1 MEEEKKT
8 QSKSAKEKTSKTK
21 KTKKAVDNSNEVNS
35 KVVETIQE
43 ENTTTQKPVEEKKK
57 QTKKSSTTKTKTT
70 STTSNK
76 EKAKSKTKPKE
87 DIEKKE
93 ISEKQS
99 VEAETVVKEEP
110 IEEVKITVEEK
121 IEVDK
126 KEEVKAEVTKI
137 SEENKTEKAETNK
150 TDSTEKIEEKPA
162 TEQYIPIRQKS
173 QKEKRHIKAVIGI
186 SILVIAIMVFSVIF
200 ALFNINSTKILD
212 GVSILKIDVSGL
224 SIEEARKRV
233 NDAIQTK
240 FTNEN
245 DNVILKHGETEVSVN
260 ANTFNSKF
268 DIETAV
274 AEAYNIGRKG
284 NIITDNYSALYAKI
298 FKNDITPNLQLDEEL
313 LKSSITDL
321 NSKMSDR
328 VIEHSYYIED
338 EKLIIVMGKEGYTIK
353 IEELSNQIIEQFKNV
368 HTPYQEIEVPVENK
382 IPDEIDLEKIRNE
395 IYKEP
400 KDAYVEKN
408 PTKVHVEE
416 DGVDF
421 GISIE
426 EIKTMMQEK
435 KEEYEIPL
443 KITKAKK
450 KLSDLGEEA
459 FPDQISTFS
468 TIYDASAYNRS
479 TNIALAAKKINGTIV
494 MPGETFSYNKVV
506 GRRTIEAGF
515 KEGISYIGGKSV
527 PDVGG
532 GVCQVS
538 STLYNTALLANL
550 DITERSN
557 HMFLTGY
564 VSASRDATVYYGSL
578 DFCFKNT
585 RNYPIKIT
593 ASAKNGVCKVS
604 MYGIKEETEYEVI
617 IQSKVI
623 SYINYKT
630 TYKEAPTLEE
640 GKEVVEQYGHTGCIS
655 EGYKILKKNGKVVSQ
670 TLLSKDSYRAKERIV
685 RKGTKK
691 VAKPSETT
699 PTTPTKPTTTTT
711 E

>member
-35 KVVETIQE
+35 KVVEVIQE
-43 ENTTTQKPVEEKKK
+43 KNTTTQKPVEEKKK

-70 STTSNK
+70 STTLNK
-76 EKAKSKTKPKE
+76 PKTKGKTKQEDVKE
-87 DIEKKE
+87 NE
-93 ISEKQS
+93 IIEKQS
-99 VEAETVVKEEP
+99 VEEAVIKEEP
-110 IEEVKITVEEK
+110 NEEIKTTVEEK
-121 IEVDK
+121 IETGEKEKIKAETTEINEEDK
-126 KEEVKAEVTKI
+126 KET
-137 SEENKTEKAETNK
+137 EEAKT
-150 TDSTEKIEEKPA
+150 TDSTEKREEKPVA
-162 TEQYIPIRQKS
+162 EKYILVKEKS
-173 QKEKRHIKAVIGI
+173 QKEKKHIKTLISI
-186 SILVIAIMVFSVIF
+186 SILVIAIMIFSVIF
-200 ALFNINSTKILD
+200 ALLNINSTKILD

-224 SIEEARKRV
+224 SIEEARQRV

-284 NIITDNYSALYAKI
+284 NIITDNYSALYARI
-298 FKNDITPNLQLDEEL
+298 FKKDITPELQLDEEL

-538 STLYNTALLANL
+538 STLYNVALLANL

-617 IQSKVI
+617 IQSKVL

-630 TYKEAPTLEE
+630 TYKEDPTLEE
-640 GKEVVEQYGHTGCIS
+640 GKEVVEQYGHNGCIS

-670 TLLSKDSYRAKERIV
+670 KLLSKDSYRAKERIV

-699 PTTPTKPTTTTT
+699 PTTPTKPTTNTT

>member
-1 MEEEKKT
+1 MEEEKKI
-8 QSKSAKEKTSKTK
+8 QSESAKEKTSKTK
-21 KTKKAVDNSNEVNS
+21 KTKKAVDNSNETNN
-35 KVVETIQE
+35 KVDETIQE

-76 EKAKSKTKPKE
+76 PKTKSKIKTE
-87 DIEKKE
+87 ENVEKKE
-93 ISEKQS
+93 IPKKQS
-99 VEAETVVKEEP
+99 IEEETVVKVKPAEE
-110 IEEVKITVEEK
+110 IKTTVEER
-121 IEVDK
+121 IEADK
-126 KEEVKAEVTKI
+126 KEETTETSK
-137 SEENKTEKAETNK
+137 SNEENKTETEEVKK
-150 TDSTEKIEEKPA
+150 IDSTEKMEEKPVA
-162 TEQYIPIRQKS
+162 EKYILVKEKS
-173 QKEKRHIKAVIGI
+173 QKEKKHIKTLISI
-186 SILVIAIMVFSVIF
+186 SILVIAIMIFSVIF
-200 ALFNINSTKILD
+200 ALLNINSTKILD

-224 SIEEARKRV
+224 SIEEARQRV

-284 NIITDNYSALYAKI
+284 NIITDNYSALYTKI
-298 FKNDITPNLQLDEEL
+298 FKKDITPELQLDEEL
-313 LKSSITDL
+313 LKNSITDL

-353 IEELSNQIIEQFKNV
+353 TEELSNEIIEQFKNV
-368 HTPYQEIEVPVENK
+368 HTPYKEIEVPVESK
-382 IPDEIDLEKIRNE
+382 IPDEINLEKIRNE

-630 TYKEAPTLEE
+630 TYKEDPTLEE

-691 VAKPSETT
+691 VAKPAETT
-699 PTTPTKPTTTTT
+699 PITPTKPTTNTT